1 MSTRKKADESADGTV
16 TDYGTN
22 DPTLPPVE
30 ALLPVATDTPSDG
43 QAVAAE
49 SITATAQ
56 DIQPVEVVDGPIT
69 GDGSSEAC
77 PPIKALWIRA
87 VPKQGFRRC
96 GFFFPYEGVGIALS
110 ALTED
115 QIEQLRREPNLVM
128 ELSEFS
134 DSLEG

>member
-1 MSTRKKADESADGTV
+1 MTAKKT
-16 TDYGTN
+16 
-22 DPTLPPVE
+22 E
-30 ALLPVATDTPSDG
+30 AAAIDAAPDAQVIPDTPSNS
-43 QAVAAE
+43 AALM
-49 SITATAQ
+49 
-56 DIQPVEVVDGPIT
+56 
-69 GDGSSEAC
+69 SEATSDQALSPAVNDKSILSRDL
-77 PPIKALWIRA
+77 PPTEIGVLAFPEKKAISALWIRA

-96 GFFFPYEGVGIALS
+96 GFFFPHEGVGIALS